1 MDRPRAAGA
10 GPMSCA
16 GKWDGNVR
24 GTLGLRLRWSWR
36 DLRSRWVLVA
46 ALAFIIA
53 LGTGAYAGLGGTS
66 DWRIRSNDAS
76 YAALRMHDLK
86 VTLPDG
92 VFVPDGRLVAAVRAI
107 PSASTVAASE
117 ERLVVST
124 QVDASTGERTVL
136 VPGELVGMPAAAQ
149 AASVDS
155 MHVVGG
161 RGLRL
166 SDATQATVVL
176 ESKFA
181 ADHHLAPTGQL
192 VLSANRRVSYV
203 GTGYTPEYFRVVGR
217 SGQLLGESGFAVLFM
232 PLTAAQVTSGH
243 PGMVNDLVLR
253 LAAGANRAEV
263 QRELA
268 SSVSSLGAEVTSRDD
283 DPVYTGLYADARN
296 DQQTWNAFALLILL
310 GAGFAAFNLV
320 TRLIDAQR
328 REIGV
333 GMALGVS
340 PRSLAMRPLIV
351 GVQVAVGGVLAGVAV
366 GWLLSRAMRTLMMD
380 LLPLPIWLTPF
391 PTGRFLQAAGLG
403 LLIPI
408 AATVLP
414 LRRVLRLQP
423 VDAIRTGAYGG
434 GAGSGRLTT
443 LLRRLRLPGRTYRTM
458 PLRNV
463 LRAPRRTVL
472 TALGVAAAVTSLVA
486 VLGMLDS
493 FSATGDR
500 STAELE
506 RMNANRLTVSLSTF
520 LPTNSAQARAITTT
534 SGVVAVEPELRVP
547 TRISANGHDLETV
560 TEILDLQNKV
570 WTPSLTSGDPAQAGR
585 GILLSQ
591 KAAADLHVRVGDT
604 VQLRHPVRSG
614 LGFRLVTTPIVVSG
628 LHPNPLRPFSYLDA
642 DRAGEFGLS
651 GLTNV
656 LTVVPG
662 KDTSQTTLTRAL
674 FSQPGVASVEPAT
687 GFAALLDKRLGELSG
702 VLRVIE
708 LVTLLLAL
716 LIAFN
721 TASLSADERAREY
734 ATMFAFGLRTRAVTL
749 MAIAENAVIGL
760 AGTLVGAGLGFI
772 ALRWMLS
779 GLGDVMPDL
788 SISATLSAQTWST
801 TLVLGVLVVAL
812 APLLNTRKL
821 RQMDIPA
828 TLRVV
833 E

>member
-1 MDRPRAAGA
+1 MGGA
-10 GPMSCA
+10 L
-16 GKWDGNVR
+16 K
-24 GTLGLRLRWSWR
+24 LRLRWSWR
-36 DLRSRWVLVA
+36 DLRSRWILVS

-53 LGTGAYAGLGGTS
+53 LGTGAFAGLGGTS

-92 VFVPDGRLVAAVRAI
+92 VFVPAGRLAKAAAEIPDAAAV
-107 PSASTVAASE
+107 SAME

-124 QVDASTGERTVL
+124 QIDASSGAQTVL
-136 VPGELVGMPAAAQ
+136 VPGEIVGMPATAQ
-149 AASVDS
+149 GAPVDRLYIQD
-155 MHVVGG
+155 G
-161 RGLRL
+161 RGLGP
-166 SDATQATVVL
+166 SEVNAETAVL

-181 ADHHLAPTGQL
+181 ADHRLPAAGRLAVSGSRPI
-192 VLSANRRVSYV
+192 SYV

-217 SGQLLGESGFAVLFM
+217 SGQLLGESGFAVVFM
-232 PLTAAQVTSGH
+232 PLRGAQAVSGH
-243 PGMVNDLVLR
+243 PGVVNDLVLR
-253 LAAGANRAEV
+253 LHSGANGAQVR
-263 QRELA
+263 QQL
-268 SSVSSLGAEVTSRDD
+268 VSAVAGLGGEVTSRDD

-340 PRSLAMRPLIV
+340 PRSLAIRPLIA
-351 GVQVAVGGVLAGVAV
+351 GVQIAVGGVLAGVAV
-366 GWLLSRAMRTLMMD
+366 GWLLSLAMRSLMMK
-380 LLPLPIWLTPF
+380 LIPLPIWLTPF
-391 PTGRFLQAAGLG
+391 PTTRFLQAAGLG

-423 VDAIRTGAYGG
+423 VDAIRTGAYSVS
-434 GAGSGRLTT
+434 AGTGRVAGLV
-443 LLRRLRLPGRTYRTM
+443 RRVRLPGRTYRTM

-463 LRAPRRTVL
+463 LRAPRRTLL

-493 FSATGDR
+493 FSATGAR

-506 RMNANRLTVSLSTF
+506 RMNVNRLTVTLSTF
-520 LPTNSAQARAITTT
+520 MPENSTQLRAITAVP
-534 SGVVAVEPELRVP
+534 GVSTVVTELRLP
-547 TRISANGHDLETV
+547 THISANGRGLDAV
-560 TEILDLQNKV
+560 TEVLDLHNPV
-570 WTPSLTSGDPAQAGR
+570 WTPSLTSGDPATAAR

-591 KAAADLHVRVGDT
+591 KAAADLRVGVGDT
-604 VQLRHPVRSG
+604 VQLRHPVREG
-614 LGFRLVTTPIVVSG
+614 LGYRLVTTPIVVSG
-628 LHPNPLRPFSYLDA
+628 VHPNPLRPFSYLDA
-642 DRAGEFGLS
+642 SRAGQFGLA

-656 LTVVPG
+656 MTVVPAHG
-662 KDTSQTTLTRAL
+662 TTQATLTRAL
-674 FSQPGVASVEPAT
+674 FTKSGVASVEPAT
-687 GFAALLDKRLGELSG
+687 GFAALLDKRLGQFTG

-721 TASLSADERAREY
+721 TASLSTDERAREY

-760 AGTLVGAGLGFI
+760 LGTLAGAALGFV

-788 SISATLSAQTWST
+788 SIEATLSSQTWST

-812 APLLNTRKL
+812 APLLNTRRL
-821 RQMDIPA
+821 RRMDIPA